1 MPVCWAA
8 GCSNRTGSK
17 QRTSLKDAYG
27 ENIAG
32 DTKVRFLSFPWKNQ
46 TLLKQW
52 VWNCGREG
60 AFPSKESKI
69 CSVHFAEGSFEEDV
83 FGQMMLTPGS
93 RGRRHW
99 SLKADAVPTLFKHR
113 PASALRS
120 TSVQRT
126 QRRQRQELL
135 AEVWVTV
142 YCRRLSDI
150 QQNIQ
155 VL

>member
-69 CSVHFAEGSFEEDV
+69 CGGLVRFPYSATERSEPIRCLNNSNRQGNGGVHRGEIANFLTQLNSKLLNPSVYLH
-83 FGQMMLTPGS
+83 THP
-93 RGRRHW
+93 
-99 SLKADAVPTLFKHR
+99 KKH
-113 PASALRS
+113 
-120 TSVQRT
+120 TSDLSCDIKCLPDYTV
-126 QRRQRQELL
+126 LL
-135 AEVWVTV
+135 I
-142 YCRRLSDI
+142 Y
-150 QQNIQ
+150 
-155 VL
+155 